1 MEKSDKKMQEL
12 IAAFLNAEI
21 SKEKLQ
27 ELEQCAK
34 NEGVSLK
41 DFVSLYQNLEYFEVP
56 ETSNQMDDKF
66 YAMLQNEK
74 RELAEK
80 SSHWKDLFEYFI
92 RIISVPQVPRL
103 AYGFILLLIGLLLGN
118 LLMPNRAYEM
128 QISSMSQE
136 VSQMRQLM
144 VLSLIEGN
152 QATDRIKAVNYVS
165 EMKTVDNK
173 VIDALFKTLNNDKN
187 INVRLVSLEALVKFA
202 NMAYVRHGLIKSIQ
216 QQDSPI
222 ILSSLAEILI
232 QFQDKQSK
240 EELENLLKKEDL
252 DPTLRL
258 TIESGMRANI

>member
-1 MEKSDKKMQEL
+1 MEKSDKKIQEL
-12 IAAFLNAEI
+12 IAVYLNAEI
-21 SKEKLQ
+21 SEEKLQ
-27 ELEQCAK
+27 ELEQYAK
-34 NEGVSLK
+34 NEGIPLD
-41 DFVSLYQNLEYFEVP
+41 DFVSLYQNLEHFEVP
-56 ETSNQMDDKF
+56 EISQQMDEKF
-66 YAMLQNEK
+66 YALLQNEK
-74 RELAEK
+74 RELAGK
-80 SSHWKDLFEYFI
+80 SGYWKDLFEHFI

-118 LLMPNRAYEM
+118 LIMPNRAYEV

-136 VSQMRQLM
+136 VSQMRKLM

-202 NMAYVRHGLIKSIQ
+202 DIAYVRHGLIKSIQ
-216 QQDSPI
+216 HQDSPI
-222 ILSSLAEILI
+222 VLSSLAEILV

-252 DPTLRL
+252 DPNLRL
-258 TIESGMRANI
+258 TIESGFRAKI